1 MSALD
6 KNKIFFGM
14 VKYILSEQKNV
25 DWVFKTSIMSYNGA
39 KQTLSDT
46 SSNEVMNNLIDF
58 IYEMKPYHVQ
68 FSEFQSGYEPDM
80 ELCNVSCVEKL
91 CFTTKSDLIMLTQ
104 FLHLIFRKHIKISGR
119 PCSIPIIKRLVDNIL
134 GESNCIYEGSL

>member
-104 FLHLIFRKHIKISGR
+104 FLHLISG
-119 PCSIPIIKRLVDNIL
+119 SI
-134 GESNCIYEGSL
+134 